1 MASLKGNK
9 KYIYHYDNQ
18 PDELFDLSE
27 DPLEKHNLAD
37 EGGQELGERRN
48 ELLAWR
54 ARIDALYR
62 GPQRK

>member
-37 EGGQELGERRN
+37 EGGQELEERRN

-62 GPQRK
+62 GPPRK